1 MLNTYYFDLETN
13 IPFSILDNSY
23 AFNNVQDSLNPITNL
38 LSYTRYSVDYTFK
51 KTIVLKSIRFKL
63 LGLEGCRLFGD
74 SDLRVNLLQSV
85 KPLLGPNES
94 YRRYFDYTSNNWITD
109 TDIRNGSLDI
119 EDQHLL
125 NVKIVE
131 MDNVYPLNT
140 IITLNTIKNKLLYSY
155 GLTLSS
161 GVYSPDYSPILY
173 IDTTNADASYNG
185 RPITLRAYLE
195 VEE

>member
-1 MLNTYYFDLETN
+1 MVNTYYFDLGSN

-23 AFNNVQDSLNPITNL
+23 YFNDIQGSINPITNL
-38 LSYTRYSVDYTFK
+38 LGYNKYSIDYTFK

-63 LGLEGCRLFGD
+63 LGLEGCRLYGY

-85 KPLLGPNES
+85 KPLLGPNPS
-94 YRRYFDYTSNNWITD
+94 YPRYFDYTTNKWITD
-109 TDIRNGSLDI
+109 ADIDNGSPDI
-119 EDQHLL
+119 QNQYLL

-131 MDNVYPLNT
+131 MDIIYPLNT
-140 IITLNTIKNKLLYSY
+140 IITLNTIENKLLYSY

-161 GVYSPDYSPILY
+161 GVSSLGYNPILY